1 MTMYYQSS
9 LSAFDER
16 FSLSL
21 SLSLVCVF
29 VCVCVCVCVCVW
41 SMQFPLHTLYEWW
54 RRVLSLYAYSRCEQ
68 HVVEIPPREVL

>member
-1 MTMYYQSS
+1 MYYQSS

-29 VCVCVCVCVCVW
+29 VCVCVCVCVCVVYAV
-41 SMQFPLHTLYEWW
+41 STAHTL
-54 RRVLSLYAYSRCEQ
+54 RVVATSALALC
-68 HVVEIPPREVL
+68 V